1 MITAINADAMIGEIQ
16 FDFAVGAAFYIRKLI

>member
-16 FDFAVGAAFYIRKLI
+16 FDFVGASFYIRKLI